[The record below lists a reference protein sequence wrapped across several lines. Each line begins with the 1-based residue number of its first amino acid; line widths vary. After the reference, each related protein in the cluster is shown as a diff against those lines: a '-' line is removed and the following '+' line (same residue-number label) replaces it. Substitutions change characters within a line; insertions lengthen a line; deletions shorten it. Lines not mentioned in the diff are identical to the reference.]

1 MEETIMKQFRIIMAG
16 CGDIAYRW
24 LDHITK
30 RDDCE
35 IIAIAEKNPAR
46 AENYIKRYNLTPV
59 PPIYSSVEEAL
70 AKEHGNVLIDL
81 TYVTV
86 HHDIV
91 TTALRAGYDVL
102 GEKPMAFTVDQVND
116 MLKTV
121 DETGKRYF
129 VMQNR
134 RYIKQVKEIRE
145 LVLSGIM
152 GAPSYI
158 CSDIFVCAD
167 MASIRNQ
174 FKYPQ
179 LQDNNIH
186 SFDLARFL
194 VGGKPTS
201 VHYHSFNPKGSLY
214 TGDGAGDAVFEFD
227 NDIIYSFRGY
237 NGTEGNYTSW
247 DNVWRVNCERGSVV
261 WDGFGD
267 ARYEYCEHNGDIF
280 KGIPFKGG
288 VISKPETVRDQH
300 DGALEDMFDA
310 LKTGRTPL
318 LDCKDNVNSI
328 AMVLASVKSIEE
340 NRKVNI
346 KVSDTYPYLVLE

>member
-1 MEETIMKQFRIIMAG
+1 MKQFRIIMAG

-46 AENYIKRYNLTPV
+46 AENYCQRYNLTPR
-59 PPIYSSVEEAL
+59 PKIYNSVEEAL
-70 AKEHGNVLIDL
+70 ANEQGNLLIDL

-91 TTALRAGYDVL
+91 TTALKAGYDVL

-134 RYIKQVKEIRE
+134 RYIEQVKKIRQ

-158 CSDIFVCAD
+158 CGEIFVCAD

-194 VGGKPTS
+194 VDGKPKS
-201 VHYHSFNPKGSLY
+201 VHYHSFNPKGSMY

-227 NDIIYSFRGY
+227 NGAIYSFRGY
-237 NGTEGNYTSW
+237 NGAEGCYTSW
-247 DNVWRVNCERGSVV
+247 DNVWRINCELGSVV
-261 WDGFGD
+261 WDGQGD
-267 ARYEYCEHNGDIF
+267 AYYEYCDNRGDIF
-280 KGIPFKGG
+280 KGIPYKSG
-288 VISKPETVRDQH
+288 VIKRPDTVRDQH

-340 NRKVNI
+340 NRKVGI
-346 KVSDTYPYLVLE
+346 EVSDKYPYLTLV